1 MLIRAGPSRR
11 LRVRAV
17 NRLFSA
23 VLVHKVASKRT
34 GLWEAAEEAS
44 KDVGSTL
51 SDNLL
56 VVVDSV
62 AVHPMLRYSIVHLY
76 GR

>member
-1 MLIRAGPSRR
+1 M
-11 LRVRAV
+11 

-23 VLVHKVASKRT
+23 VLLHKAASKRT

-62 AVHPMLRYSIVHLY
+62 AVLATKHVT
-76 GR
+76 